1 MDEFESYVRAR
12 SAALARTAYLLTGDV
27 QHAEDLLQETLAR
40 VADRWPALVRKG
52 DPDRFVRKVMYHRAV
67 DAWRRRRARPELAA
81 DDVGARPEL
90 HAAGDDAE
98 AVVRRL
104 VLRDALARLTAR
116 QRAVLV
122 LRFYEDHTEAQTA
135 EILGCSVNTVK
146 SQTRHALGRLRD
158 LAPELLE
165 TFATAGRTETP

>member
-52 DPDRFVRKVMYHRAV
+52 DPDPFVRKVMYHRAV
-67 DAWRRRRARPELAA
+67 DTWRRRRARPELTT
-81 DDVGARPEL
+81 DDAARPEL

-98 AVVRRL
+98 TVVRRL

-165 TFATAGRTETP
+165 TFATAGRTETS